1 MTGFRRAELE
11 AVLHHMNLFAIY
23 NHPSGLFGQLQS
35 LWYAQSNRK
44 DVASLPGDDFW
55 QLNVIAG
62 YRFFR
67 RRAEVSVGVLNIT
80 SQDYRLNPLN
90 IAPELPRQ
98 RTLTVG
104 LKLNF

>member
-1 MTGFRRAELE
+1 
-11 AVLHHMNLFAIY
+11 
-23 NHPSGLFGQLQS
+23 
-35 LWYAQSNRK
+35 
-44 DVASLPGDDFW
+44 
-55 QLNVIAG
+55 LNGIAG

-80 SQDYRLNPLN
+80 SQEYRLNPLN